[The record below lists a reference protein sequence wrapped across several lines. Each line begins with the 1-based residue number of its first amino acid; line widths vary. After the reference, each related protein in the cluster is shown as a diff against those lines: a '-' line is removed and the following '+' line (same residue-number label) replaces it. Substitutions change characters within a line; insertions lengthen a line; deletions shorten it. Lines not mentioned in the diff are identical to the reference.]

1 MIKLKDCPYIIGYL
15 AFQPLRQRLDL
26 STGNLYPFAVIINFL
41 LGIIRLFY
49 NPGSQRVSRMRR
61 IPHAHGQTR

>member
-15 AFQPLRQRLDL
+15 AFQPLRQRFDL
-26 STGNLYPFAVIINFL
+26 GAGNFYPFAVIINFL

-49 NPGSQRVSRMRR
+49 NPGSQCVGRMWG
-61 IPHAHGQTR
+61 IPHAHCQAR